1 LGLLAA
7 DPTLEPRDVLV
18 ACPDVETF
26 APLVSAAFGLGSD
39 GSPAHSGHP
48 GHRLAVRLADR
59 ALRQVNPLL
68 DVAGRLLELADAR
81 LTASEVLDLLA
92 TGPVRRRFGLDADD
106 LDRVRD
112 LAARAGIRWGLSAPH
127 RRPYRLDGFPPNPWA
142 AGLHPPFPRG
152 GVAAADW
159 AG

>member
-1 LGLLAA
+1 MLREIVLGLLAD
-7 DPTLEPRDVLV
+7 DPTLEPRDVLI

-26 APLVSAAFGLGSD
+26 APLVSAVFGLDSD
-39 GSPAHSGHP
+39 DNGHP

-92 TGPVRRRFGLDADD
+92 AGPVRRRFGLDGDD
-106 LDRVRD
+106 LDRLRD
-112 LAARAGIRWGLSAPH
+112 LVTRAGVRWGLSAPH
-127 RRPYRLDGFPPNPWA
+127 RRPR
-142 AGLHPPFPRG
+142 AGRGPRT
-152 GVAAADW
+152 W
-159 AG
+159 